1 MPDEVVTAKGS
12 ARGEPLSTNGEP
24 VGSWPA
30 RENLSVFLSLVYPT
44 GEKGHYW
51 RWNHLA

>member
-24 VGSWPA
+24 VGFVAGPRKSP
-30 RENLSVFLSLVYPT
+30 VFLSLVYPT